1 MDDTNRGPT
10 VGSEGKLIELKSI
23 DWESQPV
30 FQTQRRDNNSSGLTN
45 AKRDDEQLLPA
56 GFQSDLDDFRLTMSS
71 YQSQIAPI
79 SQSTAPSQSSS
90 NSFIEGLK
98 SAFTTLL
105 IADFFVV
112 IVFLVWFLA
121 AAALQS
127 SYPVVLERF
136 QDVFQPV
143 VVPALTVLMV
153 GSIASGALESAS
165 NRGKSAS

>member
-10 VGSEGKLIELKSI
+10 VESEDKLIELKSI

-30 FQTQRRDNNSSGLTN
+30 FQTQRKDNNSSGSTS

-71 YQSQIAPI
+71 YQSQIPPI
-79 SQSTAPSQSSS
+79 SQSTAPAQS

-165 NRGKSAS
+165 NRDKSAS

>member
-1 MDDTNRGPT
+1 MDTNRGQT
-10 VGSEGKLIELKSI
+10 VEIQDKLIELKSI

-30 FQTQRRDNNSSGLTN
+30 FQTQRRDNNSSSN
-45 AKRDDEQLLPA
+45 ANDLLLPA
-56 GFQSDLDDFRLTMSS
+56 GFQSDLDDFRLTMSN

-79 SQSTAPSQSSS
+79 GQSTPPGGVAQSS

-121 AAALQS
+121 AAVLQS

-165 NRGKSAS
+165 NRDKSAS

>member
-1 MDDTNRGPT
+1 M
-10 VGSEGKLIELKSI
+10 
-23 DWESQPV
+23 
-30 FQTQRRDNNSSGLTN
+30 
-45 AKRDDEQLLPA
+45 LPA
-56 GFQSDLDDFRLTMSS
+56 GFQSDLDDFRLTMSN
-71 YQSQIAPI
+71 YQSQISPI
-79 SQSTAPSQSSS
+79 GQSTPPGGIAQTNS

-121 AAALQS
+121 AAVLQS

-153 GSIASGALESAS
+153 GSIASGALESAATASS
-165 NRGKSAS
+165 NRDKSNS